1 VVMEVG
7 ATLRAA
13 RRQHDA
19 PSEAAHR
26 PWPLPDGPWFMAQSW
41 EKLLFAHWR
50 VPEPALRAVVPSE
63 LPIDSFDGSAWIGV
77 TPFRVRALRLRSTPP
92 VPGLSSFCEVNVRTY
107 VTVGDRPGI
116 YFLSLDAESRLAV
129 RAARRTYR
137 LPYFKARMAMSET
150 EDGSIEY
157 RSERADR
164 SGPAAGLDWAYR
176 ADGPESV
183 PRKGAL
189 DHFLTERY
197 CLYTFDDRRRV
208 QRAEIHHPPWRLRPA
223 SGELRRNTMATPFR
237 IRLDGSPLLH
247 LAAPQDVVLWPIAE
261 AT

>member
-1 VVMEVG
+1 MEVG

-26 PWPLPDGPWFMAQSW
+26 PWPLPDSPWFIAQSW

-50 VPEPALRAVVPSE
+50 VPEPALREVVPSE

-77 TPFRVRALRLRSTPP
+77 TPFRVRALRLRGTPP

-107 VTVGDRPGI
+107 DP
-116 YFLSLDAESRLAV
+116 
-129 RAARRTYR
+129 
-137 LPYFKARMAMSET
+137 
-150 EDGSIEY
+150 
-157 RSERADR
+157 
-164 SGPAAGLDWAYR
+164 SGLAAGLDWAYR

-183 PRKGAL
+183 PREGAL

-223 SGELRRNTMATPFR
+223 RAEVRRNTMASPFR

>member
-1 VVMEVG
+1 
-7 ATLRAA
+7 
-13 RRQHDA
+13 
-19 PSEAAHR
+19 
-26 PWPLPDGPWFMAQSW
+26 MAQSW

-50 VPEPALRAVVPSE
+50 VPEPALRAVVPAE

-77 TPFRVRALRLRSTPP
+77 TPFRVRALRLRGTPP

-129 RAARRTYR
+129 WAARRTYR
-137 LPYFKARMAMSET
+137 LPYFKARMVMSET

-157 RSERADR
+157 RSERADS

-189 DHFLTERY
+189 DTWPRPRTSCCGRSRRSH
-197 CLYTFDDRRRV
+197 DRRAVLPAVAVR
-208 QRAEIHHPPWRLRPA
+208 RRLTARRPYDPAPCAWCA
-223 SGELRRNTMATPFR
+223 SS
-237 IRLDGSPLLH
+237 SP
-247 LAAPQDVVLWPIAE
+247 
-261 AT
+261 TGC